1 MSWQTMSAEISGQC
15 PVDYLFAK
23 TLVNR
28 AWLNVQRKHI
38 WSFLWGKRAIP
49 TPNPTAAGTVTLAS
63 GSPLV
68 IGDATAS
75 PAWAAIPGANPI
87 TVQQFRVGTGT
98 IYNIVG
104 VAINTPSAGLTT
116 LTLDNPYVDPQFGA
130 GISYT
135 ISQFYYSAPV
145 ADFLWWESIIDPVS
159 GYAMRC
165 TLTNEEV
172 DRKDPQRF
180 QSGWPV
186 GPIPYLVNPN
196 VASPFYQWPM
206 YELWPE
212 PLNNYTY
219 VGSFFRRGS
228 LFVND
233 TDQVNAMLGEDL
245 VIALAKV
252 YAYEWAIANKDMPVA
267 QKKSWQFTLG
277 YAKKEY
283 DGLLSDYMIKDEE
296 FSHRHVIN
304 SSEDAYIEALPWISQ
319 REGLGYF
326 PD

>member
-1 MSWQTMSAEISGQC
+1 MATELTGQC
-15 PVDYLFAK
+15 PVDYLFAR

-28 AWLNVQRKHI
+28 AWLNVQRKFL

-49 TPNPTAAGTVTLAS
+49 TPNPTTAGSVTLVS

-68 IGDATAS
+68 VGDTTANA
-75 PAWAAIPGANPI
+75 AWVAVPGANPI
-87 TVQQFRVGTGT
+87 TTQQFRIGTGT
-98 IYNIVG
+98 IYNIVAYNPG
-104 VAINTPSAGLTT
+104 TAT
-116 LTLDNPYVDPQFGA
+116 LTLDNPYVDPQTGA
-130 GISYT
+130 GINYI
-135 ISQFYYSAPV
+135 ISQFYFSAPV
-145 ADFLWWESIIDPVS
+145 ADFLWWESIVDPVS
-159 GYAMRC
+159 GYSMRC

-196 VASPFYQWPM
+196 SLSPYYGWPM
-206 YELWPE
+206 YELWPQ
-212 PLNNYTY
+212 PLNHYTY
-219 VGSFFRRGS
+219 VGSFFRRGT

-233 TDQVNAMLGEDL
+233 TDTVNSMLGEDV
-245 VIALAKV
+245 VIALAKK
-252 YAYEWAIANKDMPVA
+252 YAYEWAIANKDLPA
-267 QKKSWQFTLG
+267 AAKKGWSFLLG
-277 YAKKEY
+277 SAKKEY

-304 SSEDAYIEALPWISQ
+304 APEDAYIEALPWISQ

>member
-1 MSWQTMSAEISGQC
+1 MSWQTMSAEIAAQC
-15 PVDYLFAK
+15 PVPYPFARI
-23 TLVNR
+23 LVNR
-28 AWLNVQRKHI
+28 AWLNVQRKYI
-38 WSFLWGKRAIP
+38 WSFLWGMKPIP
-49 TPNPTAAGTVTLAS
+49 TPNPTSAGTVTLVS
-63 GSPLV
+63 GSPTV
-68 IGDATAS
+68 IGDAVAS

-87 TVQQFRVGTGT
+87 GGQQFRVGTGT
-98 IYNIVG
+98 IYNIIAYQPNVPVG
-104 VAINTPSAGLTT
+104 FATI
-116 LTLDNPYVDPQFGA
+116 TLDTPYVDPQFGA

-145 ADFLWWESIIDPVS
+145 ADFLWWESIIDPTS
-159 GYAMRC
+159 GYAMRT
-165 TLTNEEV
+165 TLTREEV

-196 VASPFYQWPM
+196 VNSPYYNYPM

-219 VGSFFRRGS
+219 VGSFFRRGA

-233 TDQVNAMLGEDL
+233 TDLVSAMLGEDL
-245 VIALAKV
+245 VIALAKQL
-252 YAYEWAIANKDMPVA
+252 AYEWAIANKDLPIA
-267 QKKSWQFTLG
+267 QKKAWQFALG

-283 DGLLSDYMIKDEE
+283 NELLSDYILKDEE

-304 SSEDAYIEALPWISQ
+304 QPEDAYIEALPWISQ